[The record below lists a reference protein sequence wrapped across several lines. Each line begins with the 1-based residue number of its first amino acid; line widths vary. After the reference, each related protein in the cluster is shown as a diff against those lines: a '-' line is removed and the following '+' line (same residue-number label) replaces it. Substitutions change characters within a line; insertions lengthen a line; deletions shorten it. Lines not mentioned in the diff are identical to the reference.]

1 MLNKENK
8 NVKAYTTL
16 LFHSFKVLKTI
27 DYNVSYLAY
36 EICKQSSYVSVY
48 SVKNQIVYLNLS
60 IIFHQKIHTNDF
72 KYKLS
77 PMRVPIHAHTEL
89 QAYTDI

>member
-48 SVKNQIVYLNLS
+48 SVKKSNCTLKS
-60 IIFHQKIHTNDF
+60 FHYISSKNT
-72 KYKLS
+72 YK
-77 PMRVPIHAHTEL
+77 
-89 QAYTDI
+89 